1 MNIEDEA
8 ARWFAVLH
16 RGVMTLQE
24 RREYQAWMASRTHRA
39 ALSQIEQ
46 LWTRAGSATRPSEAS
61 PGRRMMMLATL
72 CAISLGFVVL
82 AWTSHSAFW
91 TGLDW
96 TNR

>member
-1 MNIEDEA
+1 MKTEDEA
-8 ARWFAVLH
+8 AHWFAVLR

-24 RREYQAWMASRTHRA
+24 RSEYQTWMASRAHRA
-39 ALSQIEQ
+39 ALSEIEQ
-46 LWTRAGSATRPSEAS
+46 LWARLGSATRPSAAS

-72 CAISLGFVVL
+72 CAISLCFVVL

>member
-1 MNIEDEA
+1 MNTEDEA

-24 RREYQAWMASRTHRA
+24 RREYQAWMASRAHRV
-39 ALSQIEQ
+39 ALRDAEQ
-46 LWTRAGSATRPSEAS
+46 LWTRVGSTNRPSGAS
-61 PGRRMMMLATL
+61 AGRRMMMLATL